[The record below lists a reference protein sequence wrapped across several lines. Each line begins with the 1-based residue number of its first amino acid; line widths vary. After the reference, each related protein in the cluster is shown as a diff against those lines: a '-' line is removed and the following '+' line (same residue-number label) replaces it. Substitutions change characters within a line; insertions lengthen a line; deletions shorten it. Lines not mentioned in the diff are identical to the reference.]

1 MKRFFGQQPTMDETS
16 KERLDRELNELLQG
30 LRIAIPGVQ
39 FMYAFLLTVPFAQ
52 GFARVT
58 EFQKDVFLVALI
70 STALSSVCFIAP
82 AVQHRLLFRGG
93 AKDVLLRR
101 SNRYGIAG
109 ALALAVAMT
118 SAILLV
124 VDYLFG
130 RSWALSVAIPLSAL
144 ILWVWLLQP
153 VITRFRRAGDPLP

>member
-1 MKRFFGQQPTMDETS
+1 MDETS

-30 LRIAIPGVQ
+30 LRIALPGVQ

-93 AKDVLLRR
+93 LKDVLLRR

-109 ALALAVAMT
+109 AVALAVAMT

-130 RSWALSVAIPLSAL
+130 RSWALSVAIPLAVL

-153 VITRFRRAGDPLP
+153 MITRFRRAGDPLP

>member
-1 MKRFFGQQPTMDETS
+1 MDETS

-30 LRIAIPGVQ
+30 LRIALPGVQ

-93 AKDVLLRR
+93 LKDVLLRR

-109 ALALAVAMT
+109 AVALAVAMI

-130 RSWALSVAIPLSAL
+130 RSWALSVAIPLAVL

-153 VITRFRRAGDPLP
+153 MVTRFRRAGDPLP

>member
-1 MKRFFGQQPTMDETS
+1 MDETS

-93 AKDVLLRR
+93 LKDVLLRR

-109 ALALAVAMT
+109 AVALAVAMT

-153 VITRFRRAGDPLP
+153 MITRFRRAGEPLP

>member
-1 MKRFFGQQPTMDETS
+1 MDETS

-30 LRIAIPGVQ
+30 LRIALPGVQ

-93 AKDVLLRR
+93 LKDVLLRR

-109 ALALAVAMT
+109 AVALAVAMI

-130 RSWALSVAIPLSAL
+130 RSWALSMAIPLAVL

-153 VITRFRRAGDPLP
+153 MVTRFRRAGDPLP

>member
-1 MKRFFGQQPTMDETS
+1 MEETP

-30 LRIAIPGVQ
+30 LRVAIPGVQ
-39 FMYAFLLTVPFAQ
+39 FMFAFLLTVPFAS

-58 EFQKDVFLVALI
+58 EFQRDVFLVALI
-70 STALSSVCFIAP
+70 STLLSSVCFIAP
-82 AVQHRLLFRGG
+82 AVQHRMLFRSG

-109 ALALAVAMT
+109 SITLAVAMT
-118 SAILLV
+118 SAVLLV

-130 RSWALSVAIPLSAL
+130 RTWALSIALPLAAL
-144 ILWVWLLQP
+144 ITWVWLLQP
-153 VITRFRRAGDPLP
+153 LITRKRRTDDYLP